1 LCFITPQVG
10 PSHSFVATR
19 RDLVSHRMVPVILEA
34 PAQPDALPVA
44 ERPRP
49 ASAHV
54 RAVSDVARQ
63 TLADAL
69 SRSSTVARLVRE
81 LNATDVIVFV
91 DTRVDP
97 AIPTAETMLMAATA
111 SVRYVHVILNPRM
124 TFDERV
130 EYLGHELQHAI
141 EIAQDAAA
149 IDSASVRRRFAS
161 IGREVPSASPR
172 EKSYETEG
180 ARLVS
185 SLVRRELMAPRRASG
200 PR

>member
-1 LCFITPQVG
+1 LSFIPAAV
-10 PSHSFVATR
+10 
-19 RDLVSHRMVPVILEA
+19 VSSQTFGVRSSGSVCHRMIIAAVVLA
-34 PAQPDALPVA
+34 AS
-44 ERPRP
+44 

-54 RAVSDVARQ
+54 RPLSEYAR
-63 TLADAL
+63 LALEDGR
-69 SRSSTVARLVRE
+69 SRSATLEGLVETLDRS
-81 LNATDVIVFV
+81 DVIVFV
-91 DTRVDP
+91 DTRLDP